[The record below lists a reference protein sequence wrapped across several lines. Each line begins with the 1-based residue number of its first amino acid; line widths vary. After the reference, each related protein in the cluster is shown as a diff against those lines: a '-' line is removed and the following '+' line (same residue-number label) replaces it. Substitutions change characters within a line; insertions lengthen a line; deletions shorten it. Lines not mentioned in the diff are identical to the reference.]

1 MKQLAFVGM
10 TLSLGLFS
18 QGAVAG
24 KIIDHSAGL
33 KLLVGADVWSTPSNV
48 PPALQNG
55 PMFVGNAGGLSY
67 GAMPYYEIRIIKLLG
82 AEAGLNYE
90 IGSFHRNVTY
100 NGGIAEAKETID
112 IKALRFP
119 LLAKLNIPFVL
130 GRFWLGAGPEFTLTQ
145 SSSGKYE
152 VTKGAL
158 LGTATVRTRDVKP
171 TYFAGGLGMV
181 IEIPLVGIE
190 VPIELRISKNMSQ
203 PDNWAERVAYNT
215 PTTTDLI
222 YTVRAESS
230 WAYRL
235 GAGLG
240 FQF

>member
-1 MKQLAFVGM
+1 MKRLALVGM
-10 TLSLGLFS
+10 TLSLGFLS

-24 KIIDHSAGL
+24 KLVDHSAGL

-48 PPALQNG
+48 PPAFQNG
-55 PMFVGNAGGLSY
+55 FMFVGNAAGLSY
-67 GAMPYYEIRIIKLLG
+67 GAMPYYEIRILKLLG

-90 IGSFHRNVTY
+90 VGSFHRNVTY
-100 NGGIAEAKETID
+100 NGGLAEVKETID

-130 GRFWLGAGPEFTLTQ
+130 GRFWFGAGPEFTLTQ
-145 SSSGKYE
+145 SSSGKLE
-152 VTKGAL
+152 VTSGAL
-158 LGTATVRTRDVKP
+158 LGTANVRTRDVKP
-171 TYFAGGLGMV
+171 TYLTGGLGIV

-190 VPIELRISKNMSQ
+190 VPIEFRASKNMSQ
-203 PDNWAERVAYNT
+203 PDNWAERVTVNA
-215 PTTTDLI
+215 PTLNDVT